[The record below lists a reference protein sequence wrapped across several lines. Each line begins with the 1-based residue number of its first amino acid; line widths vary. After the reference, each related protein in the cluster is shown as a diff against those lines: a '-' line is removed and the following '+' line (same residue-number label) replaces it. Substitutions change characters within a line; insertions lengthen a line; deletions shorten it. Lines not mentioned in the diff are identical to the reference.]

1 MPLSKTFTPD
11 FILSMKTPALLLALA
26 ATAALSAA
34 DPIKLGEYASLTGK
48 EAGFGQTSHQGV
60 VLAIE
65 EINAAGG
72 VLGRKLEL
80 TTEDNQTKPGES
92 ATVVKKLI
100 SRDKVVALIG
110 EVSSGR
116 SLEAAP
122 IAQQAKIPM
131 VAPAA
136 TNPKVTQ
143 TGNYIFRVCFIDPFQ
158 GTVMAKFA
166 KQDLKVKRV
175 AVLSSV
181 SNAYSLGL
189 AKFFKETFT
198 AGGGEIVTEKN
209 LAEGDKDFRAQLT
222 AVKAAGVDAVYVPC
236 YYTEAALIVRQARD
250 LGLTMPFFG
259 GDGWEDEQLLKIGGE
274 AMNGCYYS
282 THFSAENT
290 DPVVAAFTA
299 KYKARW
305 NNESPGAFSALGYD
319 AVYVIAAAIKRA
331 GTTDGPALRDALA
344 ATKDF
349 PGISGTTTID
359 KDRNASKSATIIALK
374 DGKAKFFKTVSP

>member
-1 MPLSKTFTPD
+1 
-11 FILSMKTPALLLALA
+11 MKTPALLLALA
-26 ATAALSAA
+26 TLATASAA

-48 EAGFGQTSHQGV
+48 EAGFGQTSHHGV
-60 VLAIE
+60 VLALE

-72 VLGRKLEL
+72 VLGRPLEL
-80 TTEDNQTKPGES
+80 AYEDNQTKSGES

-100 SRDKVVALIG
+100 SRDKVIALIG

-122 IAQQAKIPM
+122 IAQAAKIPM
-131 VAPAA
+131 IAPAA

-166 KQDLKVKRV
+166 KEDLKARKV
-175 AVLSSV
+175 AILSSV

-198 AGGGEIVTEKN
+198 AGGGEITTEKN
-209 LAEGDKDFRAQLT
+209 FSEGDKDFRAQLT
-222 AVKAAGVDAVYVPC
+222 AVKAAGVDAVFVPG
-236 YYTEAALIVRQARD
+236 YYTESALIVRQARD
-250 LGLTMPFFG
+250 LGLTVPFFG

-274 AMNGCYYS
+274 ALNGCYYS

-290 DPVVAAFTA
+290 DPVVAQFAA

-305 NNESPGAFSALGYD
+305 NGEVPGAFSALGYD
-319 AVYVIAAAIKRA
+319 AVYILADAIKRA
-331 GTTDGPALRDALA
+331 GTTDGTKLRDALA
-344 ATKDF
+344 ATKNF
-349 PGISGTTTID
+349 PGVSGVTTID
-359 KDRNASKSATIIALK
+359 KDRNASKAATIIALK
-374 DGKAKFFKTVSP
+374 DGKALFHKTVAP

>member
-1 MPLSKTFTPD
+1 
-11 FILSMKTPALLLALA
+11 MKNRSHLLLTLA
-26 ATAALSAA
+26 SFAALGLSAVEGQ
-34 DPIKLGEYASLTGK
+34 DTIKVGEYASLTGK
-48 EAGFGQTSHQGV
+48 EAGFGQTSHHGV

-72 VLGRKLEL
+72 VLGKKIEL
-80 TTEDNQTKPGES
+80 SYEDNQTKPGES

-122 IAQQAKIPM
+122 IAQAAHIPM

-143 TGNYIFRVCFIDPFQ
+143 VGNYIFRVCFIDPFQ

-166 KQDLKVKRV
+166 QNDLKAKKV
-175 AVLSSV
+175 AILSSV

-198 AGGGEIVTEKN
+198 ANGGTVAEEKN
-209 LAEGDKDFRAQLT
+209 FSEGDKDFRAQLT
-222 AVKAAGVDAVYVPC
+222 AVKAAGVDAVFVPG
-236 YYTEAALIVRQARD
+236 YYTESALIVRQARD
-250 LGLTMPFFG
+250 LGLTVPFFG

-274 AMNGCYYS
+274 ALNGCFYS

-290 DPVVAAFTA
+290 DATVARFVA

-305 NNESPGAFSALGYD
+305 NGEVPGAFSALGYD
-319 AVYVIAAAIKRA
+319 AIYVLADAIKRA
-331 GTTDGPALRDALA
+331 GGTDEPKL
-344 ATKDF
+344 
-349 PGISGTTTID
+349 
-359 KDRNASKSATIIALK
+359 
-374 DGKAKFFKTVSP
+374 

>member
-1 MPLSKTFTPD
+1 
-11 FILSMKTPALLLALA
+11 MKIPALLLALA
-26 ATAALSAA
+26 ATAAALSAA

-60 VLAIE
+60 VLALE

-72 VLGRKLEL
+72 VLGRPLEL

-166 KQDLKVKRV
+166 KDDLKAKKV
-175 AVLSSV
+175 AILSSV
-181 SNAYSLGL
+181 SNAYSVGL
-189 AKFFKETFT
+189 AKFFRETFT
-198 AGGGEIVTEKN
+198 AGGGTVASEKN
-209 LAEGDKDFRAQLT
+209 FSEGDKDFRAQLT
-222 AVKAAGVDAVYVPC
+222 AVKAANV
-236 YYTEAALIVRQARD
+236 
-250 LGLTMPFFG
+250 
-259 GDGWEDEQLLKIGGE
+259 
-274 AMNGCYYS
+274 
-282 THFSAENT
+282 
-290 DPVVAAFTA
+290 
-299 KYKARW
+299 
-305 NNESPGAFSALGYD
+305 
-319 AVYVIAAAIKRA
+319 
-331 GTTDGPALRDALA
+331 
-344 ATKDF
+344 
-349 PGISGTTTID
+349 
-359 KDRNASKSATIIALK
+359 
-374 DGKAKFFKTVSP
+374 